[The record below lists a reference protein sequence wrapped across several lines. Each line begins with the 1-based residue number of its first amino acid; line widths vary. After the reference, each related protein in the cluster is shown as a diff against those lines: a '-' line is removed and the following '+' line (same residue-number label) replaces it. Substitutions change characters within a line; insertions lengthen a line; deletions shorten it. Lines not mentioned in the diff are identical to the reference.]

1 MGRGRHRAARAR
13 RDVGLHAVVTC
24 SLVVA
29 QPDGS
34 NAQTLATAMT
44 YVPSGLL
51 PATGITLS
59 GTTNRA
65 GAVLPGGV
73 RARSSSS
80 SKISLGARTMAF
92 KVA

>member
-1 MGRGRHRAARAR
+1 MTVQPALSSTSGSTQ
-13 RDVGLHAVVTC
+13 VVTC

-34 NAQTLATAMT
+34 NAQTLATTTT

-65 GAVLPGGV
+65 GAVFRVACGL
-73 RARSSSS
+73 ASSSS